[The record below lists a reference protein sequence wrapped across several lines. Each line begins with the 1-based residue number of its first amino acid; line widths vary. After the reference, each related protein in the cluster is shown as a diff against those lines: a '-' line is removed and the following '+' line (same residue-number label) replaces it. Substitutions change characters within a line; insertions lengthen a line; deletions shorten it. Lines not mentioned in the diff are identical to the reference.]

1 MAFQTMWYH
10 TDLPSEMVDIL
21 LKDLEAYNERMDVS
35 KLMGDHID
43 LKQRNSKNTWIPT
56 SSWIGAF
63 CLSYV
68 LRANRENFLY
78 DIEGFDGEN
87 MQYTEYGEG
96 EFYQWHT
103 DAGLANAFKPGGQ
116 REHWANDFVQTS
128 SERIR
133 KLSFT
138 LQLSGADEYGGGE
151 FQFQDDNGNS
161 YFAPKKKGTII
172 IFDSRAR
179 HRVKRV
185 TRGTRRSIVGWT
197 VGPRWK

>member
-1 MAFQTMWYH
+1 M
-10 TDLPSEMVDIL
+10 
-21 LKDLEAYNERMDVS
+21 YNERMDVS
-35 KLMGDHID
+35 KLVGDQID

-56 SSWIGAF
+56 ASWIGAF

-96 EFYQWHT
+96 EFYHWHT
-103 DAGLANAFKPGGQ
+103 DGSLANAFKPGAL
-116 REHWANDFVQTS
+116 RDNWANDFVQIN
-128 SERIR
+128 SERVR

-138 LQLSGADEYGGGE
+138 LQLSGAEEYGGGE
-151 FQFQDDNGNS
+151 FQFQDDNGHS

-179 HRVKRV
+179 HRVKKV

-197 VGPRWK
+197 MGPRWK